1 LKPRRLL
8 IVALPAAAL
17 AVAGCGGHGSAA
29 RKHARIPPPYQ
40 PPIGSVIG
48 CASHRTQVYTES
60 IATRH
65 KVVALTFDDG
75 PSDLTPAFLRVLERK
90 HVHATFFVIGNQVN
104 QFPQLVRRAL
114 RDGDMIG
121 NHTFTHPDMT
131 QIPYREDVRQ
141 LQKTIFAI
149 HQATGFTPCLWRA
162 PYGSINAGLEALA
175 RSMGMISIQWDT
187 DPQDFTVP
195 PTSSIVNRVLKGNPY
210 NPDTGVHPGSIVLM
224 HDGGGWRGHTLA
236 ALRQIIDRLRARGYR
251 FVTVAQLLRVPLV
264 RRAN

>member
-1 LKPRRLL
+1 LKARSSL
-8 IVALPAAAL
+8 IAVAGAAL
-17 AVAGCGGHGSAA
+17 AFAGCGGGHRAV
-29 RKHARIPPPYQ
+29 KPPPAYV

-48 CASHRTQVYTES
+48 CNSNRTQVYTES

-104 QFPQLVRRAL
+104 QYPQLVRRAL
-114 RDGDMIG
+114 RDGDLVG
-121 NHTFTHPDMT
+121 GHTFTHPDMT

-141 LQKTIFAI
+141 LQKSIFAI
-149 HQATGFTPCLWRA
+149 HQATGFTTCFWRA

-175 RSMGMISIQWDT
+175 RSMGMISIQWDV
-187 DPQDFTVP
+187 DPQDFAVP
-195 PTSSIVNRVLKGNPY
+195 PARSIVNRVLKGNPY

-224 HDGGGWRGHTLA
+224 HDGGGDRSQTVE
-236 ALRQIIDRLRARGYR
+236 ALRTLLDRLDAAGYTYTFPQR
-251 FVTVAQLLRVPLV
+251 
-264 RRAN
+264 

>member
-1 LKPRRLL
+1 VKSRRLL
-8 IVALPAAAL
+8 IVALPAAVL
-17 AVAGCGGHGSAA
+17 AAAGCGGNVSAA
-29 RKHARIPPPYQ
+29 RKHAQMPPAYQ

-48 CASHRTQVYTES
+48 CNSSRTQVYTES

-65 KVVALTFDDG
+65 KTVALTFDDG

-90 HVHATFFVIGNQVN
+90 HVRATFFVIGNQVN
-104 QFPQLVRRAL
+104 QYPQVVRRAL
-114 RDGDMIG
+114 RDGDLVG
-121 NHTFTHPDMT
+121 DHTFTHPDMT
-131 QIPYREDVRQ
+131 QIPFREDVRQ
-141 LQKTIFAI
+141 LQKTVFAI
-149 HQATGFTPCLWRA
+149 HQATGFTPCFWRA

-210 NPDTGVHPGSIVLM
+210 NPDKGAHSGSIVLM

-236 ALRQIIDRLRARGYR
+236 ALPQIIDRLRARGYR
-251 FVTVAQLLRVPLV
+251 FVTVAQLLRVPMM
-264 RRAN
+264 RRTK